1 MLTVKRVMIATLCGL
16 LFGVIC
22 TSLASTNPESE
33 VSWQIQ
39 MTILFSRTLMGFTIG
54 ISAFKMRW
62 WLHGIVIG
70 FVTSI
75 PMAIPVMDRTD
86 IFIGTFVMGMIFG
99 LLTELI
105 TTKLFKAKAA
115 LT

>member
-1 MLTVKRVMIATLCGL
+1 MLTIKRVVIATLCGS

-75 PMAIPVMDRTD
+75 PMTITVMDRTD

-105 TTKLFKAKAA
+105 TTKLFKEKAA
-115 LT
+115 LA

>member
-1 MLTVKRVMIATLCGL
+1 MLTVKRVVIATLCGL

-54 ISAFKMRW
+54 ISAFKMQW